1 MKKKKK
7 SELQEESVF
16 DPAGHIS
23 GKHLRIFLINWDYSL
38 LQKEM
43 SAKTLSWTRL
53 ESWSSV
59 ILTVLI
65 CRKYCCSTVSAT

>member
-23 GKHLRIFLINWDYSL
+23 KKHSRIFLINWDYSL
-38 LQKEM
+38 LQKKA
-43 SAKTLSWTRL
+43 SA
-53 ESWSSV
+53 
-59 ILTVLI
+59 
-65 CRKYCCSTVSAT
+65 